1 MYEIKKPGV
10 YDRLIDDLAVSL
22 EDTELSKTLATQA
35 ISLENDEANIVS
47 LRDAWASLDDALTN
61 LEDDA
66 PFEINTNSIAAGK
79 AASILSLDPTAMLGQ
94 KYGPTVSLEESH
106 HVVDSNTHGLTS
118 RLDATSDGFSLENYD
133 GRQLHNMR
141 AKSVLFNLM
150 APNPSDFV
158 KTWFPFVILKPSES
172 GYSITM
178 DLLYVADDVTRN
190 INASPT
196 TFGRKSLTYAA
207 IDSSILGEDNTRVV
221 PHVTDDTKHLFLD
234 SGVVD
239 NWTEKVEAEDV
250 ETNYLKFG
258 TRFDMVQIGQTDFLL
273 SQGEMD
279 MTFQLDLRNDLR
291 SILIDIDGNKLHF
304 DTTNITTSSFTK
316 HNPETP
322 TLMHLS
328 FNTTSLIIDKNMKQQ
343 DGSDLVG
350 ALEPVKGDDLIIQ
363 LDVDIHGSLDVDT
376 GRTTVHAG
384 NISVHKAFKVATNT
398 ELALTDAAIEPIV
411 TVVDKMTADEWLGWL
426 FLGYRSNLNH
436 NQRGKLIGST
446 SYTEEYYV
454 PLRTPFTIVTPT
466 SSTGDNKMVADLVA
480 AVHIDMNNEA
490 VDTLIETANTLRAFT
505 VNARVDTDRPDFLGI
520 GRIHLRPRF
529 IERYVDL
536 PSQINSI
543 TSHERAADIRAVLV
557 NQVRDVSLRLFTDS
571 NWQSANAVIN
581 GSGQYA
587 GAIPN
592 GVGAVDN
599 GSIDNR
605 PTIIIGAS
613 SYEAGYLFESGES
626 RLLTDLFKYKIV
638 TNDNLKMR
646 GKIFIG
652 LSDGNDNG
660 TINPMGPGNTL
671 YSPELLFNLQISR
684 RNQTS
689 KEISIFKHY
698 RMITN
703 TPLMGIIHV
712 RNIDQALGMICEPC
726 MAPQPTGL
734 PVITAPADQQ
744 AGGDQGW

>member
-1 MYEIKKPGV
+1 MYEIEKV
-10 YDRLIDDLAVSL
+10 NQYESIVTNLAVAL
-22 EDTELSKTLATQA
+22 EDSSLSDTLAGDA
-35 ISLENDEANIVS
+35 MSMESDETSVIA
-47 LRDAWASLDDALTN
+47 LRDAWATLTDVIHSVEEELPFKLDQ
-61 LEDDA
+61 
-66 PFEINTNSIAAGK
+66 NSVTAAK
-79 AASILSLDPTAMLGQ
+79 AAAILSLDPKAVLGQ
-94 KYGPTVSLEESH
+94 GVSASVSLESQH
-106 HVVDSNTHGLTS
+106 HVVQANQSGLES
-118 RLDATSDGFSLENYD
+118 RLSGAPSEFSLENYD

-141 AKSVLFNLM
+141 AKAVLFNLM

-221 PHVTDDTKHLFLD
+221 PHVTVDTAPLFVQPTD
-234 SGVVD
+234 VP

-250 ETNYLKFG
+250 VTNYLKFD

-273 SQGEMD
+273 AQGEMD
-279 MTFQLDLRNDLR
+279 MTFQLDLRNNLR
-291 SILIDIDGNKLHF
+291 AILVDIDGNKMHF
-304 DTTNITTSSFTK
+304 DTTNIVSSTFTK
-316 HNPETP
+316 HNPESP
-322 TLMHLS
+322 TTMRLS
-328 FNTTSLIIDKNMKQQ
+328 FNSTSLIIDANSTQQ
-343 DGSDLVG
+343 DGSALVG
-350 ALEPVKGDDLIIQ
+350 ALAAVVTDDLIIQ

-376 GRTTVHAG
+376 GRTTVHSG
-384 NISVHKAFKVATNT
+384 HMSVHKAFKVATNT
-398 ELALTDAAIEPIV
+398 ELALVDPAIAPIDAAIAALTP
-411 TVVDKMTADEWLGWL
+411 AEWLGWL

-454 PLRTPFTIVTPT
+454 PLRTPFTIVSIT
-466 SSTGDNKMVADLVA
+466 SSTNDNKMVADLVS

-490 VDTLIETANTLRAFT
+490 VDTLLETANTLRAFT
-505 VNARVDTDRPDFLGI
+505 INARVDLDRPDFLGI
-520 GRIHLRPRF
+520 GRLHLRPRF
-529 IERYVDL
+529 IERYIDL

-543 TSHERAADIRAVLV
+543 TSHQRASDIRAVLV
-557 NQVRDVSLRLFTDS
+557 NQIRDVALRLYTDS
-571 NWQSANAVIN
+571 NWQSANNVIN
-581 GSGQYA
+581 GTGQYA

-592 GVGAVDN
+592 GVGAVDD

-605 PTIIIGAS
+605 PTIIIGVS

-626 RLLTDLFKYKIV
+626 RLLTDIFKYKIV

-646 GKIFIG
+646 GEIFLG

-660 TINPMGPGNTL
+660 TINPLGTGNTL
-671 YSPELLFNLQISR
+671 YAPELLFNLQISR

-698 RMITN
+698 RMISN
-703 TPLMGIIHV
+703 TPVMGVIHV

-734 PVITAPADQQ
+734 PVITAPLDQQ
-744 AGGDQGW
+744 AGGSAGW